1 MKEKGFRWRWR
12 QAQLVALALIIALAP
27 LPALAGAPSQPSKAP
42 GIRASVAK
50 LGAIERLA
58 APRPATMRSQ
68 QAGNTDDLRSA
79 SFFKRPIGIVLL
91 VTMAVGTGYAIY
103 STQHDRVSS
112 PGKK

>member
-1 MKEKGFRWRWR
+1 MKGKGFRWRWR
-12 QAQLVALALIIALAP
+12 QAQLVALALFIALAP
-27 LPALAGAPSQPSKAP
+27 LPAVAGEASQPSKAP

-58 APRPATMRSQ
+58 TPRPVTMQSQ
-68 QAGNTDDLRSA
+68 QAGQADLRSA
-79 SFFKRPIGIVLL
+79 SFFKRPVGIVLL
-91 VTMAVGTGYAIY
+91 VTMAIGTGYALY